1 MCILFIILIVTAYSG
16 LGFTAG
22 LGSFAFYYLL
32 TAMRGLQGPM
42 IRHRLQ
48 QASARRN
55 RASIQSLHSL
65 SFRVGFIVSGPLIGM
80 TADSWGLDGAF
91 LLLAVAFAIVLPP
104 TAKKFL
110 ALTSG

>member
-1 MCILFIILIVTAYSG
+1 
-16 LGFTAG
+16 
-22 LGSFAFYYLL
+22 
-32 TAMRGLQGPM
+32 
-42 IRHRLQ
+42 
-48 QASARRN
+48 
-55 RASIQSLHSL
+55 
-65 SFRVGFIVSGPLIGM
+65 M